1 MDSLIGLGSAIILT
15 SISFLLSLRAGIRS
29 IQAGRHLDNWSIRQK
44 KMWTGRRFLGGAVAL
59 GILTI
64 TLITIAIPISRA
76 DSPSLQGE
84 SAPQPLAQ
92 IPENLIEIGSSPE
105 PKTSIPVA
113 TASQLSPSETRSRLT
128 PGNPSQTPTTEI
140 LTTPTLTI
148 PVIVEA
154 LFQGNLTPEAGVSI
168 SSLRFSAEMED
179 YKAVLPSTSFYNPIK
194 RMYAVFSYRD
204 IAQGVQWTALW
215 YREGELVNFD
225 TEPWNQNPTGVGF
238 TEWNP
243 SPEKW
248 LPGIYEVQIFIG
260 RELQSIGQFELKGAP
275 PTLTPTAT
283 MTFTPSPTFTPTRT
297 ATITF
302 TPTKTSTATHTPTR
316 TPSPTA
322 TFTPTPSKTPTR
334 TPTLKFTPSKTPTQT
349 PSLTPTTTHTPTRT
363 PTATHTSTPTNTPTQ
378 TSTATFTLTPTN
390 TPTRTPTATFTSTPT
405 NTPTKTL
412 TATLTYT
419 PTNTPTKTPTSTPT
433 ATFTST
439 PTNTPTRTPTA
450 TFTYTPT
457 NTPTQTPTA
466 TFTYTPSNTPTA
478 TFTSTPTNTP
488 TRTPTATF
496 TSTPTNTPTRTP
508 TATFTSTPTNTP
520 TRTPTATF
528 TSTPTNTPSRTPT
541 ATFTSTPTNT
551 PSRTPTATFTST
563 PTNTPSR
570 TPTAT
575 FTSTPTNTPS
585 RTPTA
590 TYTST
595 PTDTPTRTPTATFTS
610 TPTKTPT
617 RTPTATNTSTPTKTP
632 TRTPTATHTPTPTYT
647 PTRTPTATF
656 TSTPTDTPTRTPTAT
671 FTSTPTDTPT
681 RTPTATSTSTPTN
694 TPTATFTSTPT
705 KIPTRTPTATFTTTP
720 TKTPTRT
727 PTATFTATPTN
738 TPTRTP
744 TETFTSTPTKTPTRT
759 PTATFTSTSTNTP
772 TRTPTAT
779 FTSTPTNTPTAT
791 IDPNC
796 DKAVFIGDVNIP
808 DDTLFPPGAQFSKTW
823 RLKNIG
829 TCIWTSDYKIVF
841 VGGDTMGEKDE
852 FPLPVTVQP
861 GEVADITISLV
872 APNGIGNYQ
881 SNWQIQ
887 SPSGK
892 LFGINNNIK
901 NDTPFW
907 IKIIVGIIP
916 TDTPTATPSPTVSP
930 TPIVTTEYD
939 FSAHT
944 CEAIWRSGSG
954 ILSCPGV
961 ENDDRGFIQPGNSF
975 ILEGNNP
982 ATGPGLLTVP
992 QTSNN
997 GFIQGVFPA
1006 TTVVNGSRFQATVG
1020 CEEGATSCAVL
1031 IRLDYQDENGQ
1042 IHEFW
1047 GFGERYDGLNFEV
1060 DLDLSPLAG
1069 EKVNF
1074 VFTVLSLGSP
1084 DGDRVLWIAPRI
1096 TLAELPAT
1104 ATPTFTVVSTH
1115 TRTPLPTATLSPT
1128 PSKIYKYL
1136 KKCIAGQECF
1146 TPKKRIPKSDGNN

>member
-1 MDSLIGLGSAIILT
+1 
-15 SISFLLSLRAGIRS
+15 
-29 IQAGRHLDNWSIRQK
+29 
-44 KMWTGRRFLGGAVAL
+44 
-59 GILTI
+59 
-64 TLITIAIPISRA
+64 
-76 DSPSLQGE
+76 
-84 SAPQPLAQ
+84 
-92 IPENLIEIGSSPE
+92 
-105 PKTSIPVA
+105 
-113 TASQLSPSETRSRLT
+113 
-128 PGNPSQTPTTEI
+128 
-140 LTTPTLTI
+140 
-148 PVIVEA
+148 
-154 LFQGNLTPEAGVSI
+154 
-168 SSLRFSAEMED
+168 
-179 YKAVLPSTSFYNPIK
+179 
-194 RMYAVFSYRD
+194 MYAVFSYRD
-204 IAQGVQWTALW
+204 MAPGVQWTALW
-215 YREGELVNFD
+215 YRDGDLVNFD
-225 TEPWNQNPTGVGF
+225 TEPWNQNLTGVGF

-248 LPGIYEVQIFIG
+248 LPGTYEVQIFTG
-260 RELQSIGQFELKGAP
+260 LELQSIWQFELVGAP
-275 PTLTPTAT
+275 PTMTPTAT

-316 TPSPTA
+316 RPSPTA
-322 TFTPTPSKTPTR
+322 TFTPTSSKTPTR

-363 PTATHTSTPTNTPTQ
+363 PTATYTSTPTNTSTQ

-405 NTPTKTL
+405 NTPTKTP

-419 PTNTPTKTPTSTPT
+419 PTNTPTKTPTRTPT

-450 TFTYTPT
+450 TFTSTPT
-457 NTPTQTPTA
+457 NTPTRTPTA

-508 TATFTSTPTNTP
+508 TATFS
-520 TRTPTATF
+520 
-528 TSTPTNTPSRTPT
+528 
-541 ATFTSTPTNT
+541 
-551 PSRTPTATFTST
+551 
-563 PTNTPSR
+563 
-570 TPTAT
+570 
-575 FTSTPTNTPS
+575 
-585 RTPTA
+585 
-590 TYTST
+590 
-595 PTDTPTRTPTATFTS
+595 
-610 TPTKTPT
+610 
-617 RTPTATNTSTPTKTP
+617 
-632 TRTPTATHTPTPTYT
+632 
-647 PTRTPTATF
+647 
-656 TSTPTDTPTRTPTAT
+656 
-671 FTSTPTDTPT
+671 
-681 RTPTATSTSTPTN
+681 STPTN

-705 KIPTRTPTATFTTTP
+705 KTPTRTPTATFTTTP

-727 PTATFTATPTN
+727 PTATFTVTPTN

-744 TETFTSTPTKTPTRT
+744 TATYTSTPTKTPTRT
-759 PTATFTSTSTNTP
+759 PTATFTATPTDTP
-772 TRTPTAT
+772 TRTPTASFT
-779 FTSTPTNTPTAT
+779 ATSTITPTAT

-808 DDTLFPPGAQFSKTW
+808 DDTVLPPEAQFSKTW

-841 VGGDTMGEKDE
+841 VGGDAMGEKDE

-861 GEVADITISLV
+861 GEVADIIISLV
-872 APNGIGNYQ
+872 APNATGDYQ
-881 SNWQIQ
+881 SNWQIK

-892 LFGINNNIK
+892 LFGINNNNK

-939 FSAHT
+939 FIAHT

-954 ILSCPGV
+954 ILPCPGV
-961 ENDDRGFIQPGNSF
+961 ENDNRGFIQPGNSF

-982 ATGPGLLTVP
+982 ATGPGLVTVP

-997 GFIQGVFPA
+997 GFIQGVFPV
-1006 TTVVNGSRFQATVG
+1006 TTIVNGSRFQATVG

-1031 IRLDYQDENGQ
+1031 IRLDYQDENGR

-1047 GFGERYDGLNFEV
+1047 GFGERYDGLNYDV
-1060 DLDLSPLAG
+1060 DLDLSQLAG

-1084 DGDRVLWIAPRI
+1084 DGDRILWIAPRI
-1096 TLAELPAT
+1096 TLTELPAT
-1104 ATPTFTVVSTH
+1104 ATPTFTAVPTQ

-1136 KKCIAGQECF
+1136 KKCLAGQDCF